1 MHRFL
6 FILFLV
12 FSCTQ
17 PEKATNNNI
26 INREQ
31 FTKLIVDI
39 HLIEAKF
46 ETIKFKNELNAKAI
60 LQNDYDS
67 IFSLYGIAFEN
78 FEKSLKYYSLKDDN
92 LELIYTN
99 ALEEI
104 KKKKSQL
111 K

>member
-1 MHRFL
+1 MLRFL
-6 FILFLV
+6 FFLFLIC
-12 FSCTQ
+12 SCGKSINTTNKEIIKS
-17 PEKATNNNI
+17 EK
-26 INREQ
+26 
-31 FTKLIVDI
+31 FTKIIVDV

-67 IFSLYGIAFEN
+67 IFSLNGITFEN
-78 FEKSLKYYSLKDDN
+78 FENSLKYYSLKDDN